1 MAVDAAQVAA
11 FLGQPDDEATQA
23 TAEQAIPVVTTMVRA
38 YVRGG
43 ADWETNDELDAV
55 IVTAAA
61 RMVTNPGGLPVDES
75 IGPFT
80 RSVRGAFQG
89 WTLAELYVL
98 NRYRRTAI

>member
-1 MAVDAAQVAA
+1 MAVVAAQVAA
-11 FLGQPDDEATQA
+11 FLGKPEDAATEA

-43 ADWETNDELDAV
+43 DGWETNDELDAV

-61 RMVTNPGGLPVDES
+61 RMVANPGGLAVDEQ

-89 WTLAELYVL
+89 WTLAELFVL
-98 NRYRRTAI
+98 NRYRKTAM